1 MAIQLHRVCAGDHE
15 HELVQGDATA
25 LSAMY
30 SPHLAMLIAQVIIPE
45 AVGGGDRRSVVPSP
59 SHQRVGA
66 PEESQTA
73 PVTAARSAPGQPGT
87 NWWQPLKGD
96 LPEYLLLK
104 GPLSAE
110 LKEGVQGACETY
122 LDFVKQHPYDR
133 EAFKRASELGL
144 QVLQLAGGWEEAAR
158 SLRRVWVAHEGDHF
172 RDLHGDFLA
181 IVPWSNGGGDG
192 LRIPSRPTFGTPAKQ
207 QRVSQQR

>member
-1 MAIQLHRVCAGDHE
+1 M
-15 HELVQGDATA
+15 
-25 LSAMY
+25 
-30 SPHLAMLIAQVIIPE
+30 
-45 AVGGGDRRSVVPSP
+45 
-59 SHQRVGA
+59 
-66 PEESQTA
+66 
-73 PVTAARSAPGQPGT
+73 TAARSAPGQPGT